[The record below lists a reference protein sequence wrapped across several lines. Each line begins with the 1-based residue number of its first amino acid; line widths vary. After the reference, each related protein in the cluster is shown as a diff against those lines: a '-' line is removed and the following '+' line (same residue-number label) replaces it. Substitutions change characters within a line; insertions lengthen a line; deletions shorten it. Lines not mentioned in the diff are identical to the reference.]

1 MRIHSEME
9 LKKMSKQ
16 ELRYLLDESKMIDE
30 YSSSDEKYLATNTKN
45 ELLNIIKYKTALYV
59 NYNKLCNDLI
69 ENKGGNDSSLTKEQ
83 FGIYQSMFLF
93 LMGLDGGNNIIDS
106 LNKTFI
112 PDISK
117 LILGKV
123 SYLDYPKTS
132 LRLSLLVGG
141 AGTGKTYLVS
151 NIILKLSKLISHQ
164 GINGNIQILAPTN
177 KALKVIKNKIFEN
190 KTIIAENIYFQTI
203 SKFLEQEIEY
213 TSDGKVVYKTK
224 INTDKTLYQQI
235 KYIIIDEASMISKSN
250 WTDLSTYVFNK
261 LKNVKILLLGDE
273 CQLPPVNEAS
283 SVVFN
288 IRCKKFK
295 LTEIVRTQSKE
306 ISNIYEIFRD
316 AVINTEKINTLYDKC
331 KDCENFKYIKSFKDN
346 ILNFD
351 VNNDKIIS
359 YSNDSVDKYNE
370 YVRNIL
376 FNNPKEEYVDGEKL
390 IFGSSVKLANING
403 SIAEA
408 KYMYANDESTVINIE
423 KTYLNTNFTHRTEV
437 KFNLKN
443 IFPEE
448 KFEVYKLQ
456 LRMENGEIIHVYKVQ
471 EHDIDRFDE
480 YFKDV
485 FNTLKTSSKN
495 RKIQRENISKLW
507 DIYYTVKNT
516 INSPIKYSYA
526 LTVYKSQGST
536 FKKVFVDIEDI
547 NICVKDKNILSKS
560 MYTAITRG
568 SEQIYCYKP
577 NVSDYHL
584 NDLIQ
589 FPYLKKCNKLDNLK
603 IYDILKDGQNIIYTR
618 NEYQNK
624 NTRKLVKGR
633 VVHIHGKNICV
644 GNGSYT
650 WDLKIKD
657 DILIYL

>member
-1 MRIHSEME
+1 MRIHSDME

-16 ELRYLLDESKMIDE
+16 DLRYLLDKFN
-30 YSSSDEKYLATNTKN
+30 EKYLSTNTKN
-45 ELLNIIKYKTALYV
+45 ELINIIKYKTSLYV
-59 NYNKLCNDLI
+59 NYNKLF
-69 ENKGGNDSSLTKEQ
+69 NDSIDEVNDTSLTKEQ
-83 FGIYQSMFLF
+83 FNIYQSMFLC
-93 LMGLDGGNNIIDS
+93 LMGLDDKNKIMDD
-106 LNKTFI
+106 LNKKFI

-117 LILGKV
+117 LILGKL
-123 SYLDYPKTS
+123 SYIDYPKIN
-132 LRLSLLVGG
+132 LKLSLLVGG
-141 AGTGKTYLVS
+141 AGTGKTHLVS
-151 NIILKLSKLISHQ
+151 NIILKISKLISLQ
-164 GINGNIQILAPTN
+164 GFNGNIQILAPTN
-177 KALKVIKNKIFEN
+177 KALKVIRNKIEKNKSIQHG
-190 KTIIAENIYFQTI
+190 NIYFQTI
-203 SKFLEQEIEY
+203 SKFLEQGIEY

-224 INTDKTLYQQI
+224 INTDKPLYQQI
-235 KYIIIDEASMISKSN
+235 KYIIIDESSMISKSN
-250 WTDLSTYVFNK
+250 WTDLTTHVFNK
-261 LKNVKILLLGDE
+261 LKNVKILLIGDE

-288 IRCKKFK
+288 IQCKKFK

-316 AVINTEKINTLYDKC
+316 SVINNEKINTLRDTC
-331 KDCENFKYIKSFKDN
+331 KDYKNFKYIKSFKDN

-351 VNNDKIIS
+351 VDNDKIIS

-390 IFGSSVKLANING
+390 IFGSSVKMANING
-403 SIAEA
+403 SIVEA

-423 KTYLNTNFTHRTEV
+423 KTELNTNFIHRTEI
-437 KFNLKN
+437 KFNLKH
-443 IFPEE
+443 IFPEK

-456 LRMENGEIIHVYKVQ
+456 LSMENGEFIYVYKVQ
-471 EHDIDRFDE
+471 EHDIENFDE

-485 FNTLKTSSKN
+485 FDAIKTFSKN
-495 RKIQRENISKLW
+495 RKIQKENISKVW

-536 FKKVFVDIEDI
+536 FKKVFVDIEDM
-547 NICVKDKNILSKS
+547 NICVKDKSILSKS

-568 SEQIYCYKP
+568 SEKIYCYKP
-577 NVSDYHL
+577 NVSDYHT

-589 FPYLKKCNKLDNLK
+589 FPYLKKYIKLDNLK
-603 IYDILKDGQNIIYTR
+603 VYDILKNGKTIIYTR

-624 NTRKLVKGR
+624 NTRKLVRGK
-633 VVHIHGKNICV
+633 VVNISGKKICI
-644 GNGSYT
+644 GNGSFT